1 MSRAIVILHGN
12 HELSDEAC
20 KNIIEYVSTLLQCNE
35 MPEMYQLDSTD
46 IAKAIIRSINIE
58 NANGFEPKPVMS
70 EIDAAIIY
78 ICGIFKEE
86 FSRLQ
91 NGQEFIDFAT
101 DFTTRAALLKI
112 QQLDDKFIKAMHI
125 VAKHDFKDLSI
136 ATRTRCHVTYQ
147 IFNLIKKVGTNV

>member
-12 HELSDEAC
+12 QELSDEAC
-20 KNIIEYVSTLLQCNE
+20 KNIIEYVSALLQCNE

-58 NANGFEPKPVMS
+58 NANGFESKPVMN

-91 NGQEFIDFAT
+91 SGQEFVDFVT
-101 DFTTRAALLKI
+101 DFTTRSALLKI

-125 VAKHDFKDLSI
+125 VAKHNFEDLSN
-136 ATRTRCHVTYQ
+136 ATKMKCHVTYR